1 MLKKIQEWR
10 GKETSK
16 SSFSKEEL
24 LKHPIP
30 EHIAVIMDG
39 NGRWAKKRALPRVA
53 GHHEGMKTVRK
64 ITKSAN
70 SLGVKVLT
78 MYAFSTENWKRP
90 KLEVDFLMK
99 LPEEFLGTFLP
110 ELMEENVR
118 VRLMGNK
125 SDLPAH
131 TLRAVEN
138 AMEKTKNNTGLI
150 LNFALNYGGRD
161 EILRAVKNVATD
173 IQENKLTTDQ
183 LSEELFSNYLF
194 SNLLPDPD
202 LLIRT
207 SGEIRLSNFML
218 WQLAYAEFYFTDVL
232 WPDFDEQ
239 HLYEAI
245 NSFQQRGRRFG
256 GI

>member
-24 LKHPIP
+24 MQHQIP

-110 ELMEENVR
+110 ELMEENVQ

-138 AMEKTKNNTGLI
+138 AMEKTKDNTGLI

-161 EILRAVKNVATD
+161 EILRAVKNAATD
-173 IQENKLTTDQ
+173 IQDNKISMEQ
-183 LSEELFSNYLF
+183 LSEEVFSTYLF
-194 SNLLPDPD
+194 SNQLPDPD

-232 WPDFDEQ
+232 WPDFDEN
-239 HLYEAI
+239 HLFEAI
-245 NSFQQRGRRFG
+245 NSYQQRGRRFG

>member
-16 SSFSKEEL
+16 SLSLKEEIMN
-24 LKHPIP
+24 HPIP
-30 EHIAVIMDG
+30 EHIAIIMDG
-39 NGRWAKKRALPRVA
+39 NGRWAKKRAMPRIA

-64 ITKSAN
+64 ITKAAN

-99 LPEEFLGTFLP
+99 LPEEFLSTFLP
-110 ELMEENVR
+110 ELMEENVQ

-125 SDLPAH
+125 ADLPEH
-131 TLRAVEN
+131 TLRAVNN
-138 AMEKTKNNTGLI
+138 AMEKTKDNTGLI

-161 EILRAVKNVATD
+161 EILRAVKDVAAD
-173 IQENKLTTDQ
+173 IKDNALTTDQ
-183 LSEELFSNYLF
+183 LTEEMFSEYLF
-194 SNLLPDPD
+194 SNSLPDPD

-232 WPDFDEQ
+232 WPDFEENN
-239 HLYEAI
+239 LYEAI
-245 NSFQQRGRRFG
+245 NSFQMRGRRFG

>member
-24 LKHPIP
+24 LKLPIP

-64 ITKSAN
+64 ITKAAN

-161 EILRAVKNVATD
+161 EILHAVKNVASD
-173 IQENKLTTDQ
+173 IQRNKISAEQ
-183 LSEELFSNYLF
+183 LSEELFSDYLF

-232 WPDFDEQ
+232 WPDFEEQ

>member
-16 SSFSKEEL
+16 SLSLKEEIE
-24 LKHPIP
+24 KHPIP

-64 ITKSAN
+64 ITKAAN
-70 SLGVKVLT
+70 GLGVKVLT

-110 ELMEENVR
+110 ELMEENVQ

-125 SDLPAH
+125 SDLPEH

-138 AMEKTKNNTGLI
+138 AIEKTKDNTGLI

-161 EILRAVKNVATD
+161 EILRAVKDVAVAIKD
-173 IQENKLTTDQ
+173 NELTTDQ
-183 LSEELFSNYLF
+183 LTEEMFSEYLF

-232 WPDFDEQ
+232 WPDFDEN

-245 NSFQQRGRRFG
+245 NSFQMRGRRFG